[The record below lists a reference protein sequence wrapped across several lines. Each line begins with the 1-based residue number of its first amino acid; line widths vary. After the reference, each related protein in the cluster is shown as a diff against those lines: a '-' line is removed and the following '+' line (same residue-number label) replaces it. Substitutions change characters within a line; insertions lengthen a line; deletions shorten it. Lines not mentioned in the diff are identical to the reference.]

1 MLTIDFELEES
12 LRAIAEQEH
21 SSPNEIIKKLI
32 RQYIGQ
38 TQSSDLLVNI
48 AKDLPEIACFKN
60 KDPLALQKAM
70 RDEWN

>member
-32 RQYIGQ
+32 HQYIGQ

-60 KDPLALQKAM
+60 QDPLTLQKAM